1 MASYVGESSGIGAS
15 TVRYIQNVSE
25 KKYINISKTNNA
37 LVTLSDN
44 KQSLT
49 IGTQSLGMLIRNGD
63 YKIYCSYTTG
73 DDVKSKINDADQN
86 LVYWK
91 MIPVTKTQK
100 DVLTF
105 TDAEKNFHKN
115 VSSID
120 YIDEF
125 GVSVPLTDICRN
137 EDVNIIINVF
147 YNPEYASVYFEVS
160 GWTPISNETTFD

>member
-1 MASYVGESSGIGAS
+1 
-15 TVRYIQNVSE
+15 
-25 KKYINISKTNNA
+25 
-37 LVTLSDN
+37 
-44 KQSLT
+44 
-49 IGTQSLGMLIRNGD
+49 MLIRNGD

-73 DDVKSKINDADQN
+73 DDVRSKRNNADQN

-91 MIPVTKTQK
+91 MIPVTKREE

-105 TDAEKNFHKN
+105 TGAEKDFHKN

-160 GWTPISNETTFD
+160 GWREISNETTFD

>member
-1 MASYVGESSGIGAS
+1 MPAGPQLSRRSRRGALAGLTKYV
-15 TVRYIQNVSE
+15 
-25 KKYINISKTNNA
+25 NISTTDYA
-37 LVTLSDN
+37 PVTLSSTA
-44 KQSLT
+44 QSLT
-49 IGTQSLGMLIRNGD
+49 IGTQPLGMLIRNGD

-73 DDVKSKINDADQN
+73 DDVKSKINTADQN

-91 MIPVTKTQK
+91 MIPVTKTQE
-100 DVLTF
+100 DVFTF
-105 TDAEKNFHKN
+105 KDAEKNFHKN